1 MAVTYCEKCGI
12 TVGLP
17 HRDCKGVKMKKQTLY
32 AFWNYDLCPYVLGG
46 IVTEFT
52 ESGKVRVK
60 GYDGMA
66 FKPIA
71 IIPDQ
76 KGADALK
83 LVKELRSKYDQEEKE
98 LKAKYKNMTRGIIG
112 LED

>member
-1 MAVTYCEKCGI
+1 
-12 TVGLP
+12 
-17 HRDCKGVKMKKQTLY
+17 
-32 AFWNYDLCPYVLGG
+32 
-46 IVTEFT
+46 
-52 ESGKVRVK
+52 
-60 GYDGMA
+60 MA